1 MGVTE
6 ILTNENLTN
15 REKLDKLLELKKEYI
30 FFEIDIRKGFP
41 RFYDYC
47 SNWENELGN
56 KIRYFWDNC
65 IYHRNKY
72 SLARKTAM
80 KDILEEYGDKAIS
93 FDKDIFFNA
102 ESRVNEEDQL
112 VYLKDIDI
120 QSRLVDYYPENRQD
134 NDVMEFITLPK
145 QKEVEKEIEEEF
157 SKTDNS
163 LTGNDFPIPQEL
175 LETTRKSDEIS
186 PSTFNKK
193 ILELVEKKKKKQLKK
208 KLRWEEEFYEK
219 NIKGIEPERFNKF
232 LIVLTLLGK
241 ISITEGTLIS
251 MCNTIHEKF
260 KRVYDYIGKEVEK
273 QFHTFELNYEGWIS
287 IYINE
292 ILYKRE

>member
-30 FFEIDIRKGFP
+30 FFEIDIRKSFP
-41 RFYDYC
+41 KFYDYC

-56 KIRYFWDNC
+56 KIRCFWNNC

-102 ESRVNEEDQL
+102 ESKVDEEDQL

-120 QSRLVDYYPENRQD
+120 QSRLVDYYPENRYD
-134 NDVMEFITLPK
+134 DLVEFLTLPE
-145 QKEVEKEIEEEF
+145 QKENSDDEKE
-157 SKTDNS
+157 SKKYID
-163 LTGNDFPIPQEL
+163 
-175 LETTRKSDEIS
+175 K
-186 PSTFNKK
+186 PSSAKVKK
-193 ILELVEKKKKKQLKK
+193 TKKNTSSSRNEKKELS
-208 KLRWEEEFYEK
+208 WEEKFYEK
-219 NIKGIEPERFNKF
+219 NIKEIEPRRFNRF
-232 LIVLTLLGK
+232 IIMLTLLGK
-241 ISITEGTLIS
+241 ISIAEGTLIS
-251 MCNTIHEKF
+251 MCSTIHEKF
-260 KRVYDYIGKEVEK
+260 KHVYNYIGKEVEK

-292 ILYKRE
+292 ILYKREGLTLEQARAVFLKLYKLFGNT